1 MKHKNYKLLPYKYV
15 TAAIIQPSKR
25 RKNCEK
31 FGFACIIYLLVTECK
46 YLNLLGIFLPTFAI
60 LIF

>member
-25 RKNCEK
+25 RKNNKK
-31 FGFACIIYLLVTECK
+31 FGFACIIYLLVTERK
-46 YLNLLGIFLPTFAI
+46 YLNLLGIFLPAFAI
-60 LIF
+60 LTF